1 MWQAPNMQKT
11 KLLNPAT
18 GKTET
23 VVLSAKGI
31 KTLKRW
37 LAEGKKFDL
46 RELT

>member
-1 MWQAPNMQKT
+1 MPNMQKT

-23 VVLSAKGI
+23 VVLSTKGI

-46 RELT
+46 RELA